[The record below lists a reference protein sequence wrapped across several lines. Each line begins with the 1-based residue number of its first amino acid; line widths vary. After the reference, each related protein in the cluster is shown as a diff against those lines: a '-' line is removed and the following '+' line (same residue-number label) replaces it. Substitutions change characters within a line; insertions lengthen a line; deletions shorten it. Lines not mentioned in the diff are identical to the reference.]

1 MGTGMPS
8 KNSDYTDEELYRDLF
23 TPLFKYAY
31 FRTRDYDLASDLAQS
46 AFLKFMLQEK
56 KPGDKEHGLR
66 LLFTITRTLLIDHF
80 RAEARHRIENFGEVG
95 PEIESEM
102 PGPAE
107 EFQRKEDVALVEKLL
122 RLLSETEA
130 EVVLLRISSDMNYA
144 DIALATGLSNENA
157 RQIYSRALAK
167 IKRSLEENNI
177 QY

>member
-1 MGTGMPS
+1 MSS
-8 KNSDYTDEELYRDLF
+8 KNNGYTDEELYRDLF

-46 AFLKFMLQEK
+46 AFLKFMLQDK

-80 RAEARHRIENFGEVG
+80 RAEARHRIESLGEAELEMASEAPG
-95 PEIESEM
+95 PEEIFER
-102 PGPAE
+102 G
-107 EFQRKEDVALVEKLL
+107 EDVALAKKLL
-122 RLLSETEA
+122 ALLSPA
-130 EVVLLRISSDMNYA
+130 EEEIVSLRISSELPYE
-144 DIALATGLSNENA
+144 DIAVLVGTSNENA